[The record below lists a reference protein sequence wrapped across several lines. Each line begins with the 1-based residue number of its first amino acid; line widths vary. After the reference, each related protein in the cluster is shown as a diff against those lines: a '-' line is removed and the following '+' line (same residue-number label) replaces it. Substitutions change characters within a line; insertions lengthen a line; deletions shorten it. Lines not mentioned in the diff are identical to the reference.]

1 MITITDTAKE
11 KILTTME
18 AKDAK
23 GMALR
28 LAIVGRGPVGFRYS
42 MGFVPLTEKGSE
54 DIVGDFGELQVFIDP
69 ESASKLD
76 GATVDYL
83 EDNFQHGFMI
93 DNPNPLWDDPLAQ
106 AVQDVLDTE
115 INPGIAMHRGFVTLL
130 DVKDGVAYITF
141 GGGCQGCGM
150 VDVTLKQGV
159 EVKIREAIPE
169 IKQVLDTTDHAGGT
183 NPYYQAGGPGQSPM
197 G

>member
-1 MITITDTAKE
+1 MINITDTAKD
-11 KILTTME
+11 KILATME

-23 GMALR
+23 GTALR
-28 LAIVGRGPVGFRYS
+28 LAIVGRGPVGFLYS
-42 MGFVPLTEKGSE
+42 MGFVPIEEKGSE
-54 DIVGDFGELQVFIDP
+54 DVVGDFGELQVFIDP
-69 ESASKLD
+69 QSAPKLE

-83 EDNFQHGFMI
+83 EDNIQEGFMI

-106 AVQDVLDTE
+106 AVQEVLDSE

-141 GGGCQGCGM
+141 GGGCQGCSM

-159 EVKIREAIPE
+159 EVKILETIPE

-183 NPYYQAGGPGQSPM
+183 NPYYQPGGHGQSPM

>member
-1 MITITDTAKE
+1 MVTITDTAKE

-42 MGFVPLTEKGSE
+42 MAFVPTEEKGLE
-54 DIVGDFGELQVFIDP
+54 DVVGDFGELQVFIDP
-69 ESASKLD
+69 QSAPKLE

-83 EDNFQHGFMI
+83 EDNFQEGFMI

-106 AVQDVLDTE
+106 AVQDVLDSH
-115 INPGIAMHRGFVTLL
+115 INPGIASHRGFVTLL

-141 GGGCQGCGM
+141 GGGCQGCSM

-159 EVKIREAIPE
+159 EVKILEAIPE

-183 NPYYQAGGPGQSPM
+183 NPYYQPGGHGHSPM

>member
-11 KILTTME
+11 KILAAME
-18 AKDAK
+18 AKDVK

-28 LAIVGRGPVGFRYS
+28 LAIVGRGPMGFRYS
-42 MGFVPLTEKGSE
+42 MAFVPSTEKKPE
-54 DIVGDFGELQVFIDP
+54 DVVSNFGELQVFIDP
-69 ESASKLD
+69 ESAPNLE
-76 GATVDYL
+76 GATMDYL
-83 EDNFQHGFMI
+83 EDNFQQGFKI
-93 DNPNPLWDDPLAQ
+93 DNPNPLWTDPIAQ
-106 AVQDVLDTE
+106 AVQEVIDTQ

-130 DVKDGVAYITF
+130 DVKNGVAYITF

-159 EVKIREAIPE
+159 EVMIREAIPE
-169 IKQVLDTTDHAGGT
+169 IDQVLDTTDHAGGN
-183 NPYYQAGGPGQSPM
+183 NPYYQPGRDGQSPM

>member
-1 MITITDTAKE
+1 MITITDAAKE
-11 KILTTME
+11 KILAAME
-18 AKDAK
+18 ANNAK

-28 LAIVGRGPVGFRYS
+28 LAIIGRGPMGFRYS
-42 MGFVPLTEKGSE
+42 LGFVPSTEKKPE
-54 DIVGDFGELQVFIDP
+54 DVVSDLGEIKVFIDP
-69 ESASKLD
+69 ESAPNLE
-76 GATVDYL
+76 GAIMDYL
-83 EDNFQHGFMI
+83 EDNFQQGFRI
-93 DNPNPLWDDPLAQ
+93 DNPNPLWRDPLAQ
-106 AVQDVLDTE
+106 AVQEVIDTQ

-159 EVKIREAIPE
+159 EVMIREAIPE
-169 IKQVLDTTDHAGGT
+169 IDQVLDTTDHAGGN
-183 NPYYQAGGPGQSPM
+183 NPYYQPGRAGQSPM

>member
-1 MITITDTAKE
+1 MINITDTAKD
-11 KILTTME
+11 KILATME

-23 GMALR
+23 GTALR
-28 LAIVGRGPVGFRYS
+28 LAIVGRGPVGFLYS
-42 MGFVPLTEKGSE
+42 MGFVPIEEKGFE
-54 DIVGDFGELQVFIDP
+54 DVVGDFGELQVFIDP
-69 ESASKLD
+69 QSAPKLE

-83 EDNFQHGFMI
+83 EDNFQEGFMI

-106 AVQDVLDTE
+106 AVQEVLDSE

-130 DVKDGVAYITF
+130 EVKDGVAYITF
-141 GGGCQGCGM
+141 GGGCQGCSM

-159 EVKIREAIPE
+159 EVKILEAIPE

-183 NPYYQAGGPGQSPM
+183 NPYYQPGGHGHSPM

>member
-42 MGFVPLTEKGSE
+42 MAFVPTEEKGSE
-54 DIVGDFGELQVFIDP
+54 DVVGDFGELQVFIDP
-69 ESASKLD
+69 QSAPKLD

-83 EDNFQHGFMI
+83 EDNFQEGFMI

-106 AVQDVLDTE
+106 TVQDVLDSQ

-130 DVKDGVAYITF
+130 EVKDGVAYITF
-141 GGGCQGCGM
+141 GGGCQGCSM

-159 EVKIREAIPE
+159 EVKILEAIPE

-183 NPYYQAGGPGQSPM
+183 NPYYQPGGRGHSPM

>member
-1 MITITDTAKE
+1 MINITDTAKD
-11 KILTTME
+11 KILATME
-18 AKDAK
+18 TKDAQ
-23 GMALR
+23 GTALR
-28 LAIVGRGPVGFRYS
+28 LAIVGRGPVGFLYS
-42 MGFVPLTEKGSE
+42 MGFVPLEEKGSE
-54 DIVGDFGELQVFIDP
+54 DVVGDFGELQVFIDP
-69 ESASKLD
+69 QSAPKLE

-83 EDNFQHGFMI
+83 EDNFQEGFMI

-106 AVQDVLDTE
+106 AVQEVLDTQ

-141 GGGCQGCGM
+141 GGGCQGCSM

-159 EVKIREAIPE
+159 EVKILEAIPE

-183 NPYYQAGGPGQSPM
+183 NPYYQPGGHGQSAM